1 MPSSSL
7 ALKLANLRPSSGA
20 EARMIMPEHDLT
32 AQQMLEAQQ
41 ALDVAAFNGILSL
54 AILLRKRK
62 LLTDIETES
71 LHDIMSRPLSMP
83 GNADNPVVQDAQQ
96 NLDQLFALLVQRR

>member
-1 MPSSSL
+1 MQ
-7 ALKLANLRPSSGA
+7 
-20 EARMIMPEHDLT
+20 EHDLT
-32 AQQMLEAQQ
+32 PQQLLEAQQ

-54 AILLRKRK
+54 AIVLRKRN
-62 LLTDIETES
+62 LLSDQETGR

-96 NLDQLFALLVQRR
+96 NLDQLFALLVRRG